1 MRPEVVMVQ
10 GLSSGDPFSGIA
22 GQQLIQEIA
31 SLDANSE
38 TIVSI
43 TTTTADQERFDGV
56 TDVS

>member
-10 GLSSGDPFSGIA
+10 GLSSGDSFSGIA

-31 SLDANSE
+31 SLNADSGI
-38 TIVSI
+38 IVSI
-43 TTTTADQERFDGV
+43 TTTTVDHDRFDEG